1 MASDEFPTNI
11 RDEQRKIIRTF
22 KGLEQGQSDK
32 PLSITT
38 DKGQIIGS
46 LAAVTAEVATDP
58 KIIAALTRW
67 RQKYMRFFLT
77 QFEATET
84 RTAAWLKNVVIKD
97 DTRILFLI
105 RDEAGNEMGNFGV
118 ANIAAGSAELDN
130 LIRGERGGDS
140 RLIFFSELALMK
152 WVYLQLGVDEIY
164 LHVFSNNH
172 KTIALHQS
180 VGFSISNAWGLIKQ
194 ESADQIRYEVDY
206 NGNPETAELA
216 LVRMRMSRDGF
227 FERYSMRLTNG

>member
-1 MASDEFPTNI
+1 MAADELPINI
-11 RDEQRKIIRTF
+11 RAEQRKISRTF
-22 KGLEQGQSDK
+22 KGLEPGQSGQ

-38 DKGQIIGS
+38 DKGQVIGS
-46 LAAVTAEVATDP
+46 LAAITTETASNP
-58 KIIAALTRW
+58 QIIAALTRW

-77 QFEATET
+77 QFEATES
-84 RTAAWLKNVVIKD
+84 RTAAWLENVVLKD

-105 RDEAGNEMGNFGV
+105 LDEVGREIGNFGV

-140 RLIFFSELALMK
+140 RLIFFSELALMR
-152 WVYLQLGVDEIY
+152 WIYRQLKVDEIY
-164 LHVFSNNH
+164 LHVFSNNP

-180 VGFSISNAWGLIKQ
+180 VGFSMSNSWGLIKQ

-206 NGNPETAELA
+206 NRKPEATELV
-216 LVRMRMSRDGF
+216 LVRMRLSRDEF
-227 FERYSMRLTNG
+227 FERYPNEAN